1 MKINL
6 FPGSYGSS
14 YTKARWTLADE
25 NQLDEMQKEWEKFSE
40 KAPGL
45 LIPPP
50 AFKELSGEF
59 VSYVRKKELT
69 CSFYIEPRF
78 SNPMGVF
85 QGGFLGAA
93 FDNTFGPLCYL
104 AAGKPTTTLEL
115 SVSYIRMVKE
125 NQRITVHAKVVAR
138 GNQHIYLEGQA
149 FDEEGKLLAKS
160 TTQVLI
166 LRIPGG
172 GEA

>member
-1 MKINL
+1 M
-6 FPGSYGSS
+6 
-14 YTKARWTLADE
+14 A
-25 NQLDEMQKEWEKFSE
+25 NQKDLEDMQKEWEKFS
-40 KAPGL
+40 KAAPGL
-45 LIPPP
+45 KVPPP

-59 VSYVRKKELT
+59 VSYVRKKEMV
-69 CSFYIEPRF
+69 CSFYVEPRF

-85 QGGFLGAA
+85 QGGFLAAA

-125 NQRITVHAKVVAR
+125 NQRITVQAKVVAR
-138 GNQHIYLEGQA
+138 GNQHIYLEGEA

-166 LRIPGG
+166 LRLPGG
-172 GEA
+172 AT

>member
-1 MKINL
+1 MEIPREWERFKM
-6 FPGSYGSS
+6 
-14 YTKARWTLADE
+14 ADQ
-25 NQLDEMQKEWEKFSE
+25 NHLDEMQKEWDKFS
-40 KAPGL
+40 KNGVDL
-45 LIPPP
+45 LLPPP
-50 AFKELSGEF
+50 AFKELSGQF
-59 VSYVRKKELT
+59 VSYIRKKELT

-78 SNPMGVF
+78 SNPMRVF
-85 QGGFLGAA
+85 QGGFLAAA

-125 NQRITVHAKVVAR
+125 NQRITVEAKVVAR

-172 GEA
+172 GL

>member
-1 MKINL
+1 M
-6 FPGSYGSS
+6 
-14 YTKARWTLADE
+14 AQE
-25 NQLDEMQKEWEKFSE
+25 NHLQDMQKEWEKFS
-40 KAPGL
+40 KAAPSL
-45 LIPPP
+45 KVPPP

-85 QGGFLGAA
+85 QGGFLAAA

-125 NQRITVHAKVVAR
+125 NQRIRVTARVVAR
-138 GNQHIYLEGQA
+138 GNQHIYLEAEA
-149 FDEEGKLLAKS
+149 FDEEEKLLAKS

-166 LRIPGG
+166 LKIPGA
-172 GEA
+172 EKQE

>member
-1 MKINL
+1 M
-6 FPGSYGSS
+6 
-14 YTKARWTLADE
+14 A
-25 NQLDEMQKEWEKFSE
+25 NQKDLEDMQKEWEKFS
-40 KAPGL
+40 KAAPGL
-45 LIPPP
+45 KVPPP

-59 VSYVRKKELT
+59 VSYVRKKEMV
-69 CSFYIEPRF
+69 CSFYVEPRF

-85 QGGFLGAA
+85 QGGFLAAA

-125 NQRITVHAKVVAR
+125 NQRITVQAKVVAR
-138 GNQHIYLEGQA
+138 GNQHIYLEGEA

-166 LRIPGG
+166 LRLPGG
-172 GEA
+172 AV

>member
-1 MKINL
+1 M
-6 FPGSYGSS
+6 
-14 YTKARWTLADE
+14 A
-25 NQLDEMQKEWEKFSE
+25 NQKDLEDMQKEWEKFS
-40 KAPGL
+40 KAAPGL
-45 LIPPP
+45 KVPPP

-59 VSYVRKKELT
+59 VSYVRKKEMV
-69 CSFYIEPRF
+69 CSFYVEPRF

-85 QGGFLGAA
+85 QGGFLAAA

-125 NQRITVHAKVVAR
+125 NQRITVQAKVVAR
-138 GNQHIYLEGQA
+138 GNQHIYLEGEA

-166 LRIPGG
+166 LRIPSG
-172 GEA
+172 AS

>member
-1 MKINL
+1 M
-6 FPGSYGSS
+6 
-14 YTKARWTLADE
+14 A
-25 NQLDEMQKEWEKFSE
+25 NQKDLEDMQKEWEKFS
-40 KAPGL
+40 KAAPGL
-45 LIPPP
+45 KVPPP

-59 VSYVRKKELT
+59 VSYVRKKEMV
-69 CSFYIEPRF
+69 CSFYVEPRF

-85 QGGFLGAA
+85 QGGFLAAA

-125 NQRITVHAKVVAR
+125 NQRITVQAKVVAR
-138 GNQHIYLEGQA
+138 GNQHIYLEGEA

-166 LRIPGG
+166 LRIPSG
-172 GEA
+172 AA

>member
-1 MKINL
+1 M
-6 FPGSYGSS
+6 
-14 YTKARWTLADE
+14 A
-25 NQLDEMQKEWEKFSE
+25 NQKDLEDMQKEWEKFS
-40 KAPGL
+40 KAAPGL
-45 LIPPP
+45 KVPPP

-59 VSYVRKKELT
+59 VSYVRKKEMV
-69 CSFYIEPRF
+69 CSFYVEPRF

-85 QGGFLGAA
+85 QGGFLAAA

-125 NQRITVHAKVVAR
+125 NQRITVQAKVVAR
-138 GNQHIYLEGQA
+138 GNQHIYLEGEA

-166 LRIPGG
+166 LRLPSG
-172 GEA
+172 AA

>member
-1 MKINL
+1 M
-6 FPGSYGSS
+6 
-14 YTKARWTLADE
+14 A
-25 NQLDEMQKEWEKFSE
+25 NQKDLEDMQKEWEKFS
-40 KAPGL
+40 KAAPGL
-45 LIPPP
+45 KVPPP

-59 VSYVRKKELT
+59 VSYVRKKEMV

-85 QGGFLGAA
+85 QGGFLAAA

-125 NQRITVHAKVVAR
+125 NQRITVQAKVVAR
-138 GNQHIYLEGQA
+138 GNQHIYLEGEA

-166 LRIPGG
+166 LRLPSG
-172 GEA
+172 AA

>member
-1 MKINL
+1 M
-6 FPGSYGSS
+6 
-14 YTKARWTLADE
+14 A
-25 NQLDEMQKEWEKFSE
+25 NQKDLEDMQKEWEKFS
-40 KAPGL
+40 KAAPGL
-45 LIPPP
+45 KVPPP

-59 VSYVRKKELT
+59 VSYVRKKEMV
-69 CSFYIEPRF
+69 CSFYVEPRF

-85 QGGFLGAA
+85 QGGFLAAA

-125 NQRITVHAKVVAR
+125 NQRITVQAKVVAR
-138 GNQHIYLEGQA
+138 GNQHIYLEGEA

-166 LRIPGG
+166 LRLPGG
-172 GEA
+172 AA

>member
-1 MKINL
+1 
-6 FPGSYGSS
+6 
-14 YTKARWTLADE
+14 
-25 NQLDEMQKEWEKFSE
+25 MQKEWEKFS
-40 KAPGL
+40 KIAPN
-45 LIPPP
+45 LIVPPP

-59 VSYVRKKELT
+59 ISYVRKKEMT
-69 CSFYIEPRF
+69 CSFYVEPRF

-85 QGGFLGAA
+85 QGGFLAAA

-115 SVSYIRMVKE
+115 SVSYIRMIKE
-125 NQRITVHAKVVAR
+125 NQKITVNARVVAR
-138 GNQHIYLEGQA
+138 GNQHIYLEGEA

-166 LRIPGG
+166 LRMPG
-172 GEA
+172 A

>member
-1 MKINL
+1 M
-6 FPGSYGSS
+6 
-14 YTKARWTLADE
+14 AQE
-25 NQLDEMQKEWEKFSE
+25 NHLQEMQKEWDKFS
-40 KAPGL
+40 KLVPSMKV
-45 LIPPP
+45 PPP
-50 AFKELSGEF
+50 AFQELSGEF

-69 CSFYIEPRF
+69 CTFYIEPRF

-85 QGGFLGAA
+85 QGGFLAAA

-125 NQRITVHAKVVAR
+125 NQRIRVTARVVAR
-138 GNQHIYLEGQA
+138 GNQHIYLEAEA
-149 FDEEGKLLAKS
+149 FDEEEKLLAKS

-166 LRIPGG
+166 LKIPGA
-172 GEA
+172 EKQD

>member
-1 MKINL
+1 M
-6 FPGSYGSS
+6 
-14 YTKARWTLADE
+14 A
-25 NQLDEMQKEWEKFSE
+25 NQKDLEDMQKEWEKFS
-40 KAPGL
+40 KAAPGL
-45 LIPPP
+45 QVPPP

-59 VSYVRKKELT
+59 VSYVRKKEMV
-69 CSFYIEPRF
+69 CSFYVEPRF

-85 QGGFLGAA
+85 QGGFLAAA

-125 NQRITVHAKVVAR
+125 NQRITVQAKVVAR
-138 GNQHIYLEGQA
+138 GNQHIYLEGEA

-166 LRIPGG
+166 LRLPNG
-172 GEA
+172 AV